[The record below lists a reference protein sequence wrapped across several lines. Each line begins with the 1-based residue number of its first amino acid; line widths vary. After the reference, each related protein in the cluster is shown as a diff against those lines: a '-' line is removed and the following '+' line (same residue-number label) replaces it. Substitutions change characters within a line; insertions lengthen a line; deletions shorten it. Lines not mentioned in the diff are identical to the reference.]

1 VNHWLGALSQDLRY
15 GVRLLSKNPGLSLV
29 LVVTLGLGIGAN
41 TAIFSIIDAVLLRP
55 LPFFQPEQLVT
66 IENPGYLVSLSSDE
80 PSRFLQI
87 EERPLSL
94 DSVGIYNSGW
104 ASLSDA
110 SGNMAPEH
118 ALIMETSAGFFPT
131 LGSPPAK
138 GRTFSRDD
146 GVPGQNGVAILS
158 WSFWQNRYR
167 GESTTVGRT
176 IAINGRNFIVIGVM
190 PRSFRLP
197 TYDGDVD
204 VWVPLTLPDDLLQA
218 EGIQYR
224 ALGRL
229 KTGVSITGAQ
239 AEMDA
244 IMWRSYPAFRGLKDA
259 NRITLVPLRKMFEGD
274 ARPALLLL
282 LGAAGFVLLIAC
294 ANVANLLLAQAVGRQ
309 RETAIRRTFGADRLR
324 LIRQW
329 LTESILLGLAGGA
342 LGVVLA
348 FWSLKGLIVLGSFYL
363 RNVFNAAVDLRVLA
377 FALTASV
384 GTGVFFGLAP
394 AIQFSSRDLI
404 AGLKTGTT
412 ASSMRAG
419 RLRQTIV
426 VLELALAMIL
436 LCGAGLLLRTLGNLW
451 RVDPGFDK
459 DQVLA
464 VSLSAPKEKYSDQ
477 KGGMQSG
484 APVAPAQTLPATSTT
499 LSTLKTSAVSSSS
512 ATPSAPKSVMASDRV
527 REIAFY
533 QQVIDRIKV
542 IPGIQAV
549 GSVNHLPLDSK
560 NGSTFFAMLRFE
572 NRNSGPGPGGTF
584 VGADRVASP
593 DYFRAMGVP
602 LLRGR
607 KFTEQD
613 NLQAPPVVIIN
624 QYLAHQAFGDENP
637 IGKYLSFGLSKTART
652 CEIVGVVGN
661 IKHWGLDKSV
671 DPEVFESS
679 LQIAPPFMTI
689 AIRTRLDM
697 GSAAT
702 EIRRAVSEVDKSQP
716 IYNVRSMDQVIG
728 ESLSQRHFVMV
739 LLEIFS
745 LFALLLS
752 AVGTYGLMSYCVGQ
766 RTQEIGVRIA
776 LGASPGNILR
786 LVARQGLAPVLGG
799 VVLGVLGSFGLMRFL
814 SGLLFGVKPL
824 DPITLVTVSITL
836 IVMAMAACCHP
847 WYRAIKVDPNI
858 ALRYE

>member
-1 VNHWLGALSQDLRY
+1 MNSLLQDIRYAL
-15 GVRLLSKNPGLSLV
+15 RLLRKSPAFT
-29 LVVTLGLGIGAN
+29 VVTILTLALGIGAN

-80 PSRFLQI
+80 PSRFLQL

-218 EGIQYR
+218 EGIQYH

-229 KTGVSITGAQ
+229 KTGVSIAGAQ

-274 ARPALLLL
+274 ARRALLLL

-309 RETAIRRTFGADRLR
+309 RETAIRMTLGADRLR
-324 LIRQW
+324 LIRQC

-342 LGVVLA
+342 VGVVLA

-404 AGLKTGTT
+404 VGLKAGTT
-412 ASSMRAG
+412 ASSMRAR

-436 LCGAGLLLRTLGNLW
+436 LTGAGLLLRTLENLW
-451 RVDPGFDK
+451 RVDPGFNK
-459 DQVLA
+459 DQVLT
-464 VSLSAPKEKYSDQ
+464 VSLSAPKGNYSDQ
-477 KGGMQSG
+477 KGSMQSG
-484 APVAPAQTLPATSTT
+484 APVAPAQALPSSSANLSASTA
-499 LSTLKTSAVSSSS
+499 SAVSSSS
-512 ATPSAPKSVMASDRV
+512 ATPSAAQNVMASDRA
-527 REIAFY
+527 RKIAFY
-533 QQVIDRIKV
+533 QQVIDRIKL
-542 IPGIQAV
+542 IPGIQTV

-560 NGSTFFAMLRFE
+560 NGSTYFAMLRFE

-584 VGADRVASP
+584 AAADRVASP

-607 KFTEQD
+607 TFTEQD

-624 QYLAHQAFGDENP
+624 QYLAHQVFGDESP

-689 AIRTRLDM
+689 ALRMRLDTR
-697 GSAAT
+697 SAAA
-702 EIRRAVSEVDKSQP
+702 EIRRAVSEVDKNQP

-739 LLEIFS
+739 LLELFS

-752 AVGTYGLMSYCVGQ
+752 AVGTYGLMSYSVGQ
-766 RTQEIGVRIA
+766 RTQEIGVRMA
-776 LGASPGNILR
+776 LGARPGNVLAMVIRQGITLALVGVAIGAVLALGANR
-786 LVARQGLAPVLGG
+786 LISSMIFGVTPYDPVTFLVVAVVLVAVAFLACYIPARRA
-799 VVLGVLGSFGLMRFL
+799 MR
-814 SGLLFGVKPL
+814 
-824 DPITLVTVSITL
+824 
-836 IVMAMAACCHP
+836 
-847 WYRAIKVDPNI
+847 VDPMV
-858 ALRYE
+858 ALRHE